1 MIGAEKIIEKI
12 IKTESDQMAL
22 RKRNGYIGS
31 VYGCLHDRCTS
42 FVFGFLVMILFDSGM
57 KMRLFGEKI
66 EFDVHTGG
74 AYGLHGYRFD
84 RVESL

>member
-1 MIGAEKIIEKI
+1 M
-12 IKTESDQMAL
+12 
-22 RKRNGYIGS
+22 
-31 VYGCLHDRCTS
+31 
-42 FVFGFLVMILFDSGM
+42 FGFLVMILFDSGM